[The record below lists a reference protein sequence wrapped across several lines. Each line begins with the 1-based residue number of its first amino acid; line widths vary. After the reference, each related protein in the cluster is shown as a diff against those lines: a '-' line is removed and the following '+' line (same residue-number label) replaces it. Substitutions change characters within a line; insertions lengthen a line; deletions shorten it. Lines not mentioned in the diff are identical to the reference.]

1 MYRPTVRYSDT
12 YKQFV
17 DKLFLSTRLDRNQ
30 IIRAALFTAPFSE
43 EFIKIMMDNKKDDVP
58 LPSPMWRLEQA
69 ELWMEQSPN
78 IEEGKDVND
87 NNGRTEKN
95 EITNGVIGESR
106 RQQQKEERRQVDPQ
120 RRVRTIPITQRTANG
135 GITIRL

>member
-58 LPSPMWRLEQA
+58 LSTPMWRLQQA

-78 IEEGKDVND
+78 IEEGKDVNAYD
-87 NNGRTEKN
+87 GRTEKN
-95 EITNGVIGESR
+95 EITSGVIGESR
-106 RQQQKEERRQVDPQ
+106 RQQQKEERRQLDPQ
-120 RRVRTIPITQRTANG
+120 RRVRTIPITSRTANG